1 MDQLKQGLYVIT
13 EDHVLDFDSL
23 LSKTETILD
32 NNISALQYR
41 KKNATYLQKFDEAS
55 ALKSLCIK
63 YNTPFIIND
72 DIKLAT
78 EIGADGIHLGEQDE
92 SCQSARS
99 KLGKN
104 KLIGISC
111 YNDSGRAEQ
120 AIRESADYIAFGA
133 MYKTETKK
141 STKNASPQLLID
153 AKKRFSVPLVAIG
166 GITPQNAQ
174 ALLSAGADLL
184 AVVSCVYH
192 ADRPD
197 MVIKEFKKLFENYY
211 ESI

>member
-1 MDQLKQGLYVIT
+1 MNQLKQGLYVIT

-120 AIRESADYIAFGA
+120 AIRESADYIAIGA

-197 MVIKEFKKLFENYY
+197 RVIKEFKKLFENYY